1 MIELLYATGQIPV
14 TDRTRIMAGTK
25 RKQPDK
31 GSLRKSLYN
40 RVAHDLGQ
48 RIVRGD
54 YKPGAL
60 LPNEAECG
68 QIYKV
73 SRTAVREAVKMLSA
87 KGLIQSRPKIGSRVE
102 PRAAWNLL
110 DRDVIGWYCMTVDFQ
125 NFARDVQQIRFMIEP
140 EAAALA
146 AINRAPQQ
154 LLEIEAAYQAMA
166 DAVDD
171 EAAWNAADVKFHLS
185 ILDASGNEFIQPFG
199 RVIESLLANLFSVT
213 VAHLRNRL
221 KVLPQHEAILD
232 AIRARKPDLARAAVR
247 RLLQSTQKT
256 IEQGRLKS
264 ANQEPRSRPRKNMKI
279 LARG

>member
-1 MIELLYATGQIPV
+1 
-14 TDRTRIMAGTK
+14 MAGTK
-25 RKQPDK
+25 RKPADK
-31 GSLRKSLYN
+31 GASRKSLYN
-40 RVAHDLGQ
+40 KVAHDLGQ

-102 PRAAWNLL
+102 PRNAWNLL
-110 DRDVIGWYCMTVDFQ
+110 DRDVLSWYCTTVDFQ
-125 NFARDVQQIRFMIEP
+125 RFANDVQQIRMMIEP

-146 AINRAPQQ
+146 AMHRTAGQFV
-154 LLEIEAAYQAMA
+154 EIEAAYQAMA

-171 EAAWNAADVKFHLS
+171 EAAWNVADVRFHLAV
-185 ILDASGNEFIQPFG
+185 LNASGNEFIPPFG

-213 VAHLRNRL
+213 VAHLRNRM
-221 KVLPQHEAILD
+221 KVLPLHLAILEAIRTKKPD
-232 AIRARKPDLARAAVR
+232 RARDAVR
-247 RLLQSTQKT
+247 KLLQTTQKT
-256 IEQGRLKS
+256 IDEGGKLNLAAK
-264 ANQEPRSRPRKNMKI
+264 PRARKA
-279 LARG
+279 ARKQKDRAE

>member
-1 MIELLYATGQIPV
+1 MAS
-14 TDRTRIMAGTK
+14 TR
-25 RKQPDK
+25 RRQPDR

-40 RVAHDLGQ
+40 KVAHDLGQ

-102 PRAAWNLL
+102 PRTSWNLL
-110 DRDVIGWYCMTVDFQ
+110 DRDVLGWYCATVDFQ
-125 NFARDVQQIRFMIEP
+125 KFAHDVQLIRFMIEP

-146 AINRAPQQ
+146 AMNRTGAQMA
-154 LLEIEAAYQAMA
+154 EIESSYRAMA
-166 DAVDD
+166 EGVND
-171 EAAWNAADVKFHLS
+171 EAAWNAADVRFHLAV
-185 ILDASGNEFIQPFG
+185 LNASGNEFIPPFG

-213 VAHLRNRL
+213 VGYLRNRVR
-221 KVLPQHEAILD
+221 VLPLHEAILE
-232 AIRARKPDLARAAVR
+232 AIKARKPDAARRAVR
-247 RLLQSTQKT
+247 RLLDSTQAT
-256 IEQGRLKS
+256 IDQSGK
-264 ANQEPRSRPRKNMKI
+264 SRPGPPARPRQRKAVKV
-279 LARG
+279 

>member
-1 MIELLYATGQIPV
+1 
-14 TDRTRIMAGTK
+14 MAGTR

-31 GSLRKSLYN
+31 GALRKSLYN
-40 RVAHDLGQ
+40 KVAHDLGQ
-48 RIVRGD
+48 RIVRGE

-102 PRAAWNLL
+102 PRSSWNLL
-110 DRDVIGWYCMTVDFQ
+110 DRDVIGWYCVTVDFQ
-125 NFARDVQQIRFMIEP
+125 SFAHDVQQLRFMIEP

-146 AINRAPQQ
+146 ALNRTPQQ
-154 LLEIEAAYQAMA
+154 LAEIDEAYQAMA
-166 DAVDD
+166 DGVDD
-171 EAAWNAADVKFHLS
+171 EAAWNAADVKFHLA
-185 ILDASGNEFIQPFG
+185 ILNASGNGFIPPFG

-221 KVLPQHEAILD
+221 KVLPMHEAILV
-232 AIRARKPDLARAAVR
+232 AIRARKPELARTAVR
-247 RLLQSTQKT
+247 RLLTGTQKT
-256 IEQGRLKS
+256 IDQSGKLK
-264 ANQEPRSRPRKNMKI
+264 AAALEARSRQRKGAKI
-279 LARG
+279 PAKG

>member
-1 MIELLYATGQIPV
+1 
-14 TDRTRIMAGTK
+14 MAGTK

-40 RVAHDLGQ
+40 KVAHDLGQ

-102 PRAAWNLL
+102 PRATWNLL
-110 DRDVIGWYCMTVDFQ
+110 DRDVLGWYCATVDFQ
-125 NFARDVQQIRFMIEP
+125 SFALDVQQIRFMIEP

-146 AINRAPQQ
+146 ATNRTPPHLA
-154 LLEIEAAYQAMA
+154 EIEAAYQAMA
-166 DAVDD
+166 DAVDV
-171 EAAWNAADVKFHLS
+171 EADWNVADVRFHLAV
-185 ILDASGNEFIQPFG
+185 LNASGNEFISPFG
-199 RVIESLLANLFSVT
+199 RVIELLLVNLFSVT

-221 KVLPQHEAILD
+221 KVLPLHEAILT
-232 AIRARKPDLARAAVR
+232 AIRARKPDLARIAVR
-247 RLLQSTQKT
+247 RLLQNTQKT
-256 IEQGRLKS
+256 IDQGGRLKS
-264 ANQEPRSRPRKNMKI
+264 AALESKARQRKGVKI

>member
-1 MIELLYATGQIPV
+1 
-14 TDRTRIMAGTK
+14 MAGTK
-25 RKQPDK
+25 RMQPDR

-40 RVAHDLGQ
+40 KVAHDLGQ

-102 PRAAWNLL
+102 PRASWNLL
-110 DRDVIGWYCMTVDFQ
+110 DRDVLGWYCTTVDFQ
-125 NFARDVQQIRFMIEP
+125 SFAHDVQQIRFMIEP

-154 LLEIEAAYQAMA
+154 LVEIEAAYQAMA
-166 DAVDD
+166 EGVDD
-171 EAAWNAADVKFHLS
+171 EAAWNAADVKFHLA
-185 ILDASGNEFIQPFG
+185 ILNASGNEFIPPFG
-199 RVIESLLANLFSVT
+199 SVIESLLANLFSVT

-256 IEQGRLKS
+256 IDQGGKLKS
-264 ANQEPRSRPRKNMKI
+264 AALETKSRQRKGVKI
-279 LARG
+279 PARG

>member
-1 MIELLYATGQIPV
+1 
-14 TDRTRIMAGTK
+14 MAGT
-25 RKQPDK
+25 RRRQPDK

-40 RVAHDLGQ
+40 KVAHDLGQ

-110 DRDVIGWYCMTVDFQ
+110 DRDVLGWYCATADFPK
-125 NFARDVQQIRFMIEP
+125 FAHDVQQIRFMIEP

-146 AINRAPQQ
+146 AMNRTQAH
-154 LLEIEAAYQAMA
+154 LAEIAAAYAAMA
-166 DAVDD
+166 VGVDD
-171 EAAWNAADVKFHLS
+171 EQAWNVADVKFHLAV
-185 ILDASGNEFIQPFG
+185 LDASGNEFISPFG
-199 RVIESLLANLFSVT
+199 RVIESLLANLFSAT
-213 VAHLRNRL
+213 VGYVRNRVR
-221 KVLPQHEAILD
+221 VLPLHEAIFD
-232 AIRARKPDLARAAVR
+232 AIKARKPDAARRAVR
-247 RLLQSTQKT
+247 RLLESTQRT
-256 IEQGRLKS
+256 IDQRGKAKPSPEAK
-264 ANQEPRSRPRKNMKI
+264 PRPRRSVKV
-279 LARG
+279 

>member
-1 MIELLYATGQIPV
+1 
-14 TDRTRIMAGTK
+14 MAGTK
-25 RKQPDK
+25 RKQPDR

-40 RVAHDLGQ
+40 KVAHDLGQ

-102 PRAAWNLL
+102 PRVSWNLL
-110 DRDVIGWYCMTVDFQ
+110 DRDVIGWYCTTVDFQ

-146 AINRAPQQ
+146 ATSRTAQQ
-154 LLEIEAAYQAMA
+154 LAEIDAAYQAMA
-166 DAVDD
+166 AAVDD
-171 EAAWNAADVKFHLS
+171 EAAWNAADVKFHLAV
-185 ILDASGNEFIQPFG
+185 LNASGNEFVPPFG
-199 RVIESLLANLFSVT
+199 RVIESLLANLFAVT
-213 VAHLRNRL
+213 VAHLRNRM
-221 KVLPQHEAILD
+221 KVLPQHEAILT
-232 AIRARKPDLARAAVR
+232 AIRGRKPDLARGAVR

-256 IEQGRLKS
+256 IDRGRIRPQS
-264 ANQEPRSRPRKNMKI
+264 PETRSRQRKGVK
-279 LARG
+279 A

>member
-1 MIELLYATGQIPV
+1 
-14 TDRTRIMAGTK
+14 MAGTK

-40 RVAHDLGQ
+40 KVAHDLGQ

-102 PRAAWNLL
+102 PRASWNLL
-110 DRDVIGWYCMTVDFQ
+110 DRDVIGWYCTTVDFQ

-146 AINRAPQQ
+146 AINRTAQQ
-154 LLEIEAAYQAMA
+154 FTEIEAAYQAMA
-166 DAVDD
+166 DGVGD
-171 EAAWNAADVKFHLS
+171 EAAWNAADVRFHLAV
-185 ILDASGNEFIQPFG
+185 LNASGNEFIPPFG
-199 RVIESLLANLFSVT
+199 RVIESLLANLFAVT
-213 VAHLRNRL
+213 VAHLRNRV
-221 KVLPQHEAILD
+221 KVLPQHEAILT
-232 AIRARKPDLARAAVR
+232 AIRGRKPDLARAAVR

-256 IEQGRLKS
+256 IEQGGKLKS
-264 ANQEPRSRPRKNMKI
+264 AAADAKSRRRKSVK
-279 LARG
+279 A

>member
-1 MIELLYATGQIPV
+1 
-14 TDRTRIMAGTK
+14 MAGTR

-31 GSLRKSLYN
+31 GALRKSLYN
-40 RVAHDLGQ
+40 KVAHDLGQ

-102 PRAAWNLL
+102 PRSSWNLL
-110 DRDVIGWYCMTVDFQ
+110 DRDVISWYCQTVDFHS
-125 NFARDVQQIRFMIEP
+125 FAHDVQQIRFMIEP

-146 AINRAPQQ
+146 ALHRTPQQ
-154 LLEIEAAYQAMA
+154 LAEIEAAYQAMA
-166 DAVDD
+166 EGVDD
-171 EAAWNAADVKFHLS
+171 EAAWNAADVQFHLCV
-185 ILDASGNEFIQPFG
+185 LNASGNEFIPPFG

-221 KVLPQHEAILD
+221 KVLPMHEAILA

-247 RLLQSTQKT
+247 RLLAGTQKT
-256 IEQGRLKS
+256 IDQGGKLKAAALES
-264 ANQEPRSRPRKNMKI
+264 KSRQRKTPKI
-279 LARG
+279 PAKS

>member
-1 MIELLYATGQIPV
+1 M
-14 TDRTRIMAGTK
+14 MAGTK

-31 GSLRKSLYN
+31 GPLRKSLYN
-40 RVAHDLGQ
+40 KVAHDLGQ

-102 PRAAWNLL
+102 PRSVWNLL
-110 DRDVIGWYCMTVDFQ
+110 DRDVLGWYCTTVDFQ
-125 NFARDVQQIRFMIEP
+125 RFANDVQQIRMMIEP

-146 AINRAPQQ
+146 ASHRTALQ
-154 LLEIEAAYQAMA
+154 LAEIEAAYRAMA
-166 DAVDD
+166 DAVGD
-171 EAAWNAADVKFHLS
+171 EAAWNVADVKFHLAV
-185 ILDASGNEFIQPFG
+185 LNASGNEFIPPFG

-213 VAHLRNRL
+213 VAHLRNRV
-221 KVLPQHEAILD
+221 KVLPLHEAILE
-232 AIRARKPDLARAAVR
+232 AIRARKPERGRAAVR
-247 RLLQSTQKT
+247 RLLQTTQKT
-256 IEQGRLKS
+256 IDEGGKLNPG
-264 ANQEPRSRPRKNMKI
+264 ARPRGRKGGRS
-279 LARG
+279 AATA